1 MQTTVKAALARV
13 MAGTINFPTYLKA
26 IAAAG
31 VKRYAV
37 DIATHT
43 ITFQSAGKTV
53 TEQVPG
59 SITISDRFNKTD
71 LLAAIRDS
79 LQGDLRYPAFLHR
92 IAQAG
97 VQTYAVELSSGAV
110 IYAGHGQTHIEPI
123 PGIVPPLLI
132 TP

>member
-1 MQTTVKAALARV
+1 MQTAVRAALARV
-13 MAGTINFPTYLKA
+13 MAGTMNFPTYLKT
-26 IAAAG
+26 IAGAG

-43 ITFQSAGKTV
+43 ITYQSAGRTLA
-53 TEQVPG
+53 EQVPG
-59 SITISDRFNKTD
+59 SITIADRFSKTD

-110 IYAGHGQTHIEPI
+110 IYAGHGQTHVEPI
-123 PGIVPPLLI
+123 PGVVPPLVI
-132 TP
+132 S